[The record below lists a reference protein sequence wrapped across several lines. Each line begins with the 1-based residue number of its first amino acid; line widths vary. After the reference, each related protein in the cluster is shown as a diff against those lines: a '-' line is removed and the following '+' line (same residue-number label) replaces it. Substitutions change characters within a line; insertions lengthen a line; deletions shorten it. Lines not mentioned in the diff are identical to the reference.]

1 MENTQNFKTTVL
13 NKLKLRFNYSI
24 TKENFNNEIYMN
36 VFSNQ
41 IVADITYKVLGNN
54 IIKKYD
60 VEYEITKN
68 FFQHL

>member
-1 MENTQNFKTTVL
+1 
-13 NKLKLRFNYSI
+13 
-24 TKENFNNEIYMN
+24 MN